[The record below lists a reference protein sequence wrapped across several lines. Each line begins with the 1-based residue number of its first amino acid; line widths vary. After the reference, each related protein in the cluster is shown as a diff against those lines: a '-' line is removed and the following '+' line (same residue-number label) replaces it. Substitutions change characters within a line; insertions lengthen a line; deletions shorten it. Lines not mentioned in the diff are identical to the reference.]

1 MITFEDMLAK
11 LRSLQLL
18 DALLSDYT
26 TGAHIRWGTN
36 ALAPLGAGYA
46 PADEIKAE
54 FLLPGLVLSRHKKR
68 VDMQSE
74 RTKSFGEVFTP
85 FSVCKTMTDHADE
98 VWFGRPNVFDDPI
111 APIAFPEGKTWEAYV
126 KEKRLEIT
134 CGEAPFLTTLYDSA
148 TGEEK
153 PTHERVGFLDRKLR
167 VVRENTRSIEERVE
181 WALRACKA
189 VYGYEIQGDSL
200 LIARVNVLTAAL
212 EFCESSRLELNA
224 PSLTVEEQQVEY
236 GRFVDVIAKNLWQMD
251 GLTGR
256 VPYSRAPS
264 LFDFDDAWN
273 PYSGKILPAPCK
285 IVDWRDNL
293 KEKDVVGLF
302 CRD

>member
-1 MITFEDMLAK
+1 MITFDDMLAK
-11 LRSLQLL
+11 LRTLRLL

-26 TGAHIRWGTN
+26 TGAHIRWGTD
-36 ALAPLGAGYA
+36 ALASRGPGYA
-46 PADEIKAE
+46 PADEIKSE
-54 FLLPGLVLSRHKKR
+54 FLVPGLVQLRHKKR
-68 VDMQSE
+68 LVTQSE

-98 VWFGRPNVFDDPI
+98 VWFGRPSVFDDPN
-111 APIAFPEGKTWEAYV
+111 APIVFPKGKTWEAYA

-153 PTHERVGFLDRKLR
+153 PVHERVGFLDRKLR
-167 VVRENTRSIEERVE
+167 VVRENTRTIEERVE
-181 WALRACKA
+181 WALKGVKA

-212 EFCESSRLELNA
+212 EFCASSRLELNA
-224 PSLTVEEQQVEY
+224 RSLTAEEERAEY
-236 GRFVDVIAKNLWQMD
+236 ARFVDVIAKNLWQMD

-264 LFDFDDAWN
+264 LFDFDVAWSPN
-273 PYSGKILPAPCK
+273 QGEIPPAPCK
-285 IVDWRDNL
+285 IVDWGDNQDG
-293 KEKDVVGLF
+293 KDVAGLF